1 MVSASV
7 RWSVQIPLR
16 EPLSSEEA
24 RRLAEETAPKYKQ
37 APGLVRKYF
46 VRGEDGLTWGGIYL
60 WETRAQAE
68 ALFDKEWHERVTE
81 TYGSPPTMGGPIVR
95 WCWTTVMVRSSP
107 D

>member
-1 MVSASV
+1 MATVV
-7 RWSVQIPLR
+7 SVQIPLR

-24 RRLAEETAPKYKQ
+24 KRLAEETAPKYKQ

-46 VRGEDGLTWGGIYL
+46 VRGEDGLSWGGVYL

-68 ALFDKEWHERVTE
+68 AVFDEEWHERVTE
-81 TYGSPPTMGGPIVR
+81 TYGSPPTMR
-95 WCWTTVMVRSSP
+95 WLDCVLVLDNRHGEVVT